1 MSKFLDSDRVS
12 ELWSKVKEY
21 INSQIAQ
28 NSAGGGIPS
37 GVITIWSG
45 TANNIPTGWALCDG
59 TNGTP
64 DLRDKFV
71 LGAGTHEIS
80 ETGGSETVTLSTWN
94 MPSHNHIET
103 IAYKGSKYIHRLKTD
118 GGTNTGAIIVSN
130 SIETTSN
137 SDATGVTTESRGS
150 SQPHENMPP
159 YYTLCYIM
167 KL

>member
-12 ELWSKVKEY
+12 ELWSKTKEY

-28 NSAGGGIPS
+28 NSAGGGALPS

-71 LGAGTHEIS
+71 LGAGTTHVVGT
-80 ETGGSETVTLSTWN
+80 TGGAETVTLTVEQ
-94 MPSHNHIET
+94 MPSHNHTFNTMKKATEFGSIGW
-103 IAYKGSKYIHRLKTD
+103 IAYGAKGTTANDST
-118 GGTNTGAIIVSN
+118 TNNTG
-130 SIETTSN
+130 
-137 SDATGVTTESRGS
+137 G